1 MNGEYAGFTVS
12 QGASCA
18 QDIPLAVVF
27 EDEHLLVVNKA
38 AGMVAHPSPGH
49 ASGTLVNALLH
60 RFQLPALR
68 LNADGLAVSSG
79 QNVPSS
85 LLAGCCYQ
93 PTSAL
98 PQAHHVSVGSTVTR
112 AVWAA

>member
-1 MNGEYAGFTVS
+1 M
-12 QGASCA
+12 

-38 AGMVAHPSPGH
+38 VGMVAHPSPGH

-68 LNADGLAVSSG
+68 LNADGLAVASG
-79 QNVPSS
+79 NGVPS
-85 LLAGCCYQ
+85 LLVAGCCDH
-93 PTSAL
+93 PTK
-98 PQAHHVSVGSTVTR
+98 VSHNCTICLYDTMPHTLYGLCYR
-112 AVWAA
+112 G